1 MLDRL
6 CDLEYDERHIMRP
19 SSKKEESRER
29 ILRAAAR
36 AIRKHGYEGVGVA
49 DVMKEAGLTHGGFY
63 AHFESRDALLAAA
76 ADQEGLESSEYLTRA
91 IAAAKPGQELMAL
104 VDAYLSDG
112 HVANPERGCAIAAA
126 GSEVPRQEA
135 EVRRAASRRI
145 KDIIG
150 LIERQFPQWGR
161 SAAHDKAMG
170 IAATLVGALV
180 LARAVDDDQLSNR
193 IRKAARE
200 TIRGAAG

>member
-1 MLDRL
+1 MAIVKPR
-6 CDLEYDERHIMRP
+6 
-19 SSKKEESRER
+19 SKKEETRER

-76 ADQEGLESSEYLTRA
+76 TDQAGAESIETLSRA
-91 IAAAKPGQELMAL
+91 VTAAKPGQELIAL
-104 VDAYLSDG
+104 VDTYLSDR
-112 HVANPERGCAIAAA
+112 HVAAPEQGCAIAAA
-126 GSEVPRQEA
+126 GSEVPRQEPQ
-135 EVRRAASRRI
+135 VRRVASRRI
-145 KDIIG
+145 KDLVG
-150 LIERQFPQWGR
+150 LIERQFAEWGR

-180 LARAVDDDQLSNR
+180 LARAVDDAQLSNR

-200 TIRGAAG
+200 LIRATAG